1 MFITIFL
8 LYGTSQSQDSRCKRG
23 TVVISLF
30 FYVSCSLDEYLMLYS
45 YAIFMLLKVMLDCS
59 ISLQDSML
67 FNCHTSVVIGYVI
80 LWYLTAS
87 MFKYVSSSKTEPEDK
102 GLLSLSM
109 ASLNRTGGE
118 GPVNTTCTAGY
129 VWCFTYN

>member
-1 MFITIFL
+1 
-8 LYGTSQSQDSRCKRG
+8 
-23 TVVISLF
+23 
-30 FYVSCSLDEYLMLYS
+30 MLYS

-67 FNCHTSVVIGYVI
+67 FNCHTSVVICYVI
-80 LWYLTAS
+80 LCYLTAS

-129 VWCFTYN
+129 VWCFNYNLQPSRSGILCFLNWSIKMKGTGKSN